1 MNLRDRILLHL
12 YFTYYKSHTSS
23 RFESLFI
30 YLSKSDINKKNI
42 YESFNIFPE
51 RIIQG
56 DDKRTT
62 ILIKNIP
69 KIVKK
74 REIRSMI
81 EKY

>member
-12 YFTYYKSHTSS
+12 YFPYYKSPTSS

-30 YLSKSDINKKNI
+30 YLSKSDINKKI

-56 DDKRTT
+56 EDKRTT
-62 ILIKNIP
+62 ILIKTFL
-69 KIVKK
+69 KLLKK
-74 REIRSMI
+74 
-81 EKY
+81 EK